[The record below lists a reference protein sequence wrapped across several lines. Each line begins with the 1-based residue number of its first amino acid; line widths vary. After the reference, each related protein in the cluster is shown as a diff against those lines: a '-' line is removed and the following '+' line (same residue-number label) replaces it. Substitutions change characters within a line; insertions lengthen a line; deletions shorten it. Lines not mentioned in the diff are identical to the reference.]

1 MMAKYFDGMSSALE
15 TRFHRHP
22 TAKNKFALEVVKLGQ
37 RLYSGTNRLA
47 WCGVA
52 APFDVLN
59 AMGINACFVEF
70 VGGMLASMGGAGPFL
85 EEAEQVGFLADGC
98 GYHRAVIGA
107 AEKHM
112 MPVPELVIAT
122 SSPCTGGIAA
132 VEHLARKFDCPLY
145 TLNVPPEDTQ
155 PAIQYLTEQI
165 KGMVDFVTARTG
177 RTLDEDRL
185 RQAMERTNV
194 AREYMLEAFQLAQ
207 RVPSPANGSDLRNF
221 GIVMALF
228 LGTETGVE
236 IAEAYRNEF
245 SARVERGVG
254 GTANEQFR
262 LMWLQSCIQ
271 FRNPLIRMLEDD
283 YQASVVVDELND
295 IFWDP
300 IDVDDPYTGLARRMI
315 ALPFNGMADRRL
327 KHIKKLVHAYKID
340 GAINPCH
347 WGCRQGTGA
356 RGLVETTLKELDV
369 PVINLEVDCVDS
381 RNFAEG
387 QLKTRLEAFMEM
399 LASRR
404 DRRSVN

>member
-1 MMAKYFDGMSSALE
+1 M
-15 TRFHRHP
+15 
-22 TAKNKFALEVVKLGQ
+22 
-37 RLYSGTNRLA
+37 
-47 WCGVA
+47 
-52 APFDVLN
+52 PFDVLN
-59 AMGINACFVEF
+59 AMGINSCFVEF
-70 VGGMLASMGGAGPFL
+70 VGGMLASMSAAGPFL
-85 EEAEQVGFLADGC
+85 EEAEHAGFLTDGC

-107 AEKHM
+107 AERNM

-145 TLNVPPEDTQ
+145 TLNVPPEDTE
-155 PAIQYLTEQI
+155 PAVRYLTEQL

-177 RTLDEDRL
+177 QTLDEGRL
-185 RQAMERTNV
+185 RQAMEKTNE
-194 AREYMLEAFQLAQ
+194 AREFMREAFRLAQ
-207 RVPSPANGSDLRNF
+207 RVPSPANGSELRNF
-221 GIVMALF
+221 GIVMSLF

-245 SARVERGVG
+245 AARVEQGTSGVP
-254 GTANEQFR
+254 NERFR

-271 FRNPLIRMLEDD
+271 FRNPLIRMLEDE
-283 YQASVVVDELND
+283 YQAAVVIDELND

-300 IDVDDPYTGLARRMI
+300 IDVDDPYPGLARRMI
-315 ALPFNGMADRRL
+315 SLPFNGMVDRRL
-327 KHIKKLVHAYKID
+327 KQIKKLVHAYKID

-356 RGLVETTLKELDV
+356 RGLVEATLKELDV

-399 LASRR
+399 LASRK
-404 DRRSVN
+404 DRPIGELRRPNMYYLGVDLGSLSCDAVLLDQEGTVLGRISGSHRSTKS